1 MAACRIPLVLAASLL
16 LLLITLP
23 GGAAPD
29 RGWLGPVGIG
39 RVRIELLGERMV
51 VTTDLT
57 LPVVPGSSRAL
68 EIHAAYGAP
77 ATPLAADAELVP
89 TPRGFLVAPVTTK
102 GTRISSEHAL
112 VAAPA
117 SELVLG
123 RARMAGRW
131 VRATAK
137 ELENALAPSGMATL
151 RLRELRALPPPAT
164 NRAHQ
169 VLIRLGTFAGEPML
183 LGSIELEGPAISRQQ
198 ARLCGSETSAVEL
211 WVHPP
216 RGAPARRVAP
226 PLVPRSAGSDLCID
240 FWRTP

>member
-1 MAACRIPLVLAASLL
+1 MAACRIPLVFAASLL
-16 LLLITLP
+16 LLLIALP
-23 GGAAPD
+23 GRAAPD
-29 RGWLGPVGIG
+29 RGWLGPAGIG
-39 RVRIELLGERMV
+39 RVRVELLGERMV

-57 LPVVPGSSRAL
+57 LPVMPGSSRAL

-89 TPRGFLVAPVTTK
+89 TPRGFLVAPVAAK
-102 GTRISSEHAL
+102 GTRITSEHAL

-117 SELVLG
+117 SEFVLG
-123 RARMAGRW
+123 RARMAGRR
-131 VRATAK
+131 VRATAQ
-137 ELENALAPSGMATL
+137 ELENALAPSGIATL

-169 VLIRLGTFAGEPML
+169 VLIRLGTFAGEPLL
-183 LGSIELEGPAISRQQ
+183 LGSIELEGAAISRQQ
-198 ARLCGSETSAVEL
+198 ARLCGSETSPVEL

-216 RGAPARRVAP
+216 RGAPTQRVAP
-226 PLVPRSAGSDLCID
+226 PLAPRSAGGDLCID